1 MRLFSLLLA
10 TPLVLGAPVLET
22 EGKVVP
28 GKWIVVMKEDY
39 DMDAVSR
46 RKRGVK
52 AELEVESLATPQHT
66 YSLGSFKAY
75 ALDAS
80 DALINQ
86 VAKIQD
92 VAYIEPDIMVET
104 AATAFESNS
113 PWGLAR
119 ISSRTR
125 NSTTYTYDESA
136 GEGTYTYIIDS
147 GIYTDHP
154 EFEGRASWGASFV
167 SGDEN
172 PTVDENGHG
181 THVAGIAGSKTYGVA
196 KKTNLIAVKVLN
208 AAGSGLISQVI
219 AGIQWVV
226 DDAKSKNQKEMLLT
240 PISGINKSIAN
251 ISLGV
256 VAIGNSTVS
265 LAAGAAVEEGLF
277 IAAAAGNS
285 QTPVEFFAPAQ
296 YPTLCSIAA
305 SAPDD
310 SRARFSNYGNGVD
323 LFAPGVDV
331 VSTYNNGSTHVLSGT
346 SMAAPHVA
354 GLGAYL
360 LTLEGD
366 RDPIALCAR
375 IQELATKDIVTN
387 ANSPNNM
394 LAFNGADQTSLYRR
408 RVLLRS
414 LTSRS

>member
-1 MRLFSLLLA
+1 MRLLSLLLA

-22 EGKVVP
+22 KGRAVP

-46 RKRGVK
+46 RKRGVN
-52 AELEVESLATPQHT
+52 AELEVESLAMPQHT
-66 YSLGSFKAY
+66 YSMGSFKAY

-80 DALINQ
+80 DNLINQ
-86 VAKIQD
+86 VAKLQD
-92 VAYIEPDIMVET
+92 VAYIEPDTMVET
-104 AATAFESNS
+104 AATEFERNS

-119 ISSRTR
+119 ISSRTP
-125 NSTTYTYDESA
+125 NATTYVYDDSA

-147 GIYTDHP
+147 GIFTDHP
-154 EFEGRASWGASFV
+154 EFEGRASWGPSFV

-208 AAGSGLISQVI
+208 AGGSGPISQVI

-226 DDAKSKNQKEMLLT
+226 DDAKSKNR
-240 PISGINKSIAN
+240 INKSVAN

-256 VAIGNSTVS
+256 IAIGNSTVS

-285 QTPVEFFAPAQ
+285 QTPVEFYAPAQ
-296 YPTLCSIAA
+296 YPTLCSIGA

-310 SRARFSNYGNGVD
+310 AKATFSNYGNGID

-331 VSTYNNGSTHVLSGT
+331 ISTYNDGSTHVLSGT
-346 SMAAPHVA
+346 SMSAPHIA

-366 RDPIALCAR
+366 RDPIALCQR
-375 IQELATKDIVTN
+375 IQELATKDVVTN
-387 ANSPNNM
+387 AMSPNNM
-394 LAFNGADQTSLYRR
+394 VAFNGVDQASLY
-408 RVLLRS
+408 
-414 LTSRS
+414 SRSKPVSLRG